1 MKYTIEVIGKG
12 AECIIHTIS
21 PEQKQKLSDGDVESD
36 SMSNDEICEALGIED
51 LFDGDPE
58 YVSGVYD
65 NTDDFQVIVRNEH
78 GHQVWH
84 STSEGFEDCEWE
96 YLFDEYAFIAEDYQ
110 KGTFFEMQIET
121 ENFEPEKLVPVIT
134 SIGDER
140 VELISGFMYDGQ
152 KLEIIGGDT
161 SSRGFSWHLV

>member
-12 AECIIHTIS
+12 AECIIHSIS
-21 PEQKQKLSDGDVESD
+21 PEQRQKLSDGDVESD
-36 SMSNDEICEALGIED
+36 SMDHDEICEALGVDD
-51 LFDGDPE
+51 LFDDAE

-65 NTDDFQVIVRNEH
+65 NPKDFEVIVRNEN
-78 GHQVWH
+78 GHQVWN
-84 STSEGFEDCEWE
+84 SNPDGFEDCEWE
-96 YLFDEYAFIAEDYQ
+96 YLFDEDVFIAEDYQ

-121 ENFEPEKLVPVIT
+121 ENFESEKLVPIIT

-161 SSRGFSWHLV
+161 SSKGFSWHLV